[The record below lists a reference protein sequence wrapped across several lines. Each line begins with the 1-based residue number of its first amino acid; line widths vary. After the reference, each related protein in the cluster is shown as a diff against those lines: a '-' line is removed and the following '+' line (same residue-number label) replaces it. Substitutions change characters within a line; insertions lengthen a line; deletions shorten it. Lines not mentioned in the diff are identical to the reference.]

1 MSEIGLR
8 AMSGLGFVVLLGI
21 AWLFSSNRSAID
33 KRVIGFGIAIQIG
46 LALVLLAS
54 PIGKPFFSLVEIP
67 VEILIETVRVGVQFV
82 FGPLA
87 TIGDSFALAVLPVIV
102 FMGSL
107 FSIFYHL
114 GWVQPLVYGLARI
127 LSRTMRIS
135 GAEALAAIANIF
147 VGLIESGVVI
157 RPYLGSMTRS
167 ELFSFMT
174 LGMSTIAGS
183 VLIAYVTILG
193 GGPFAGHLVVA
204 SLISAPAGLVV
215 AKLMIPETETPET
228 SGTEPRLVETTSIN
242 LIDAAA
248 EGGLV
253 GMRLALNIGA
263 LLIAFVALVAL
274 ANVIIGGLGGL
285 FGAPDLTLQAILGFL
300 LAPLASLMGIPW
312 AEAREV
318 GSLIG
323 LKTIVNEFVAYQALA
338 NAINEGL
345 IGERSAIIASYA
357 LCGFANF
364 GSLAILLGGIQG
376 IAPERR
382 PEAAELGLRSIF
394 GGTIAT
400 CMTGCLAGMII

>member
-8 AMSGLGFVVLLGI
+8 AMSGLGFIALIGV
-21 AWLFSSNRSAID
+21 AWLASNNRAAID
-33 KRVIGFGIAIQIG
+33 RQAIGIGIAIQIG
-46 LALVLLAS
+46 LAVVLLAT
-54 PIGKPFFSLVEIP
+54 PIGTIFFSLVEFP
-67 VEILIETVRVGVQFV
+67 VALLIDTTQSGVRFV

-87 TIGDSFALAVLPVIV
+87 ELGHSFALDVLPIII

-114 GWVQPLVYGLARI
+114 GWIQPLVKRLAR
-127 LSRTMRIS
+127 LLAHSMRLS
-135 GAEALAAIANIF
+135 GAEALAAVANIF
-147 VGLIESGVVI
+147 VSMIESAVVI
-157 RPYLGSMTRS
+157 RPYIGKMTRS
-167 ELFSFMT
+167 ELFTFMT

-183 VLIAYVTILG
+183 VLLAYVSILG

-204 SLISAPAGLVV
+204 SLISAPAGIVV
-215 AKLMIPETETPET
+215 AKLMIPETEVPET
-228 SGTEPRLVETTSIN
+228 LGTAPELEETRTRN

-263 LLIAFVALVAL
+263 LLIAFVALIAL
-274 ANVIIGGLGGL
+274 ANTIVGGIGGL
-285 FGAPDLTLQAILGFL
+285 FGAPDLTLQAILGLL
-300 LAPLASLMGIPW
+300 LAPLAWLMGIPW
-312 AEAREV
+312 ADAREV

-323 LKTIVNEFVAYQALA
+323 LKTVINEFVAYQALA
-338 NAINEGL
+338 EAIREGM
-345 IGERSAIIASYA
+345 ISERSAIIASYA

-394 GGTIAT
+394 GGTLAT

>member
-1 MSEIGLR
+1 MSVIGLR

-21 AWLFSSNRSAID
+21 AWLASSNRAAID
-33 KRVIGFGIAIQIG
+33 RRLVGFGVAIQIG
-46 LALVLLAS
+46 LAVVLLAT
-54 PIGKPFFSLVEIP
+54 PIGELFFSFVELP
-67 VEILIETVRVGVQFV
+67 VTILLETTQAGVEFV
-82 FGPLA
+82 FGPLV
-87 TIGDSFALAVLPVIV
+87 TVGNSFALSVLPVIV

-107 FSIFYHL
+107 FSIFYYL
-114 GWVQPLVYGLARI
+114 GWIQPLVGGLARI
-127 LSRTMRIS
+127 LSRTMRLS
-135 GAEALAAIANIF
+135 GAEALATIANIF
-147 VGLIESGVVI
+147 VGMIESGVVI
-157 RPYLGSMTRS
+157 RPYLGNMTRS
-167 ELFSFMT
+167 ELFTFMT

-183 VLIAYVTILG
+183 VLLAYVTILG

-204 SLISAPAGLVV
+204 SLISAPAGVVV
-215 AKLMIPETETPET
+215 AKLMVPETGTPET
-228 SGTEPRLVETTSIN
+228 SGAAARLSDSSAIN

-274 ANVIIGGLGGL
+274 ANVIIGGIGGL
-285 FGAPDLTLQAILGFL
+285 FGEPDLTLQAILGLL
-300 LAPLASLMGIPW
+300 LAPLAVLMGIPW
-312 AEAREV
+312 TEAREV

-323 LKTIVNEFVAYQALA
+323 LKTIVNEFVAYQSLA
-338 NAINEGL
+338 NAIAEGM
-345 IGERSAIIASYA
+345 ISERSAIIASYA

-376 IAPERR
+376 IAPTRR

-394 GGTIAT
+394 AGTLAT

>member
-1 MSEIGLR
+1 MNEIGLR
-8 AMSGLGFVVLLGI
+8 VMSGLGFVVLLGV
-21 AWLFSSNRSAID
+21 AWLVSSDRSAINL
-33 KRVIGFGIAIQIG
+33 RAIATGIMIQIG
-46 LALVLLAS
+46 LAVLLLAT
-54 PIGKPFFSLVEIP
+54 PIGEWFFLFVEVP
-67 VEILIETVRVGVQFV
+67 VAILIETTQSGVQFV

-87 TIGDSFALAVLPVIV
+87 TVGNSFALSVLPVVV

-107 FSIFYHL
+107 FSIFYYL
-114 GWVQPLVYGLARI
+114 GWIQPLVHGLARI
-127 LSRTMRIS
+127 LARTMRLS
-135 GAEALAAIANIF
+135 GAEALAAIANVF

-157 RPYLGSMTRS
+157 RPYLGNMTRS
-167 ELFSFMT
+167 ELFTFMT

-183 VLIAYVTILG
+183 VLLAYVTILG

-228 SGTEPRLVETTSIN
+228 SEEAPQLVESTAIN

-263 LLIAFVALVAL
+263 LLIAFVALITL
-274 ANVIIGGLGGL
+274 ANVIVGGIGGL
-285 FGAPDLTLQAILGFL
+285 FGAPELTLQGILGFL

-312 AEAREV
+312 IEAREV

-338 NAINEGL
+338 DAIADGL
-345 IGERSAIIASYA
+345 ISQRSAIIASYA

>member
-67 VEILIETVRVGVQFV
+67 VEILIQTVRVGVQFV

-215 AKLMIPETETPET
+215 AKIMIPETETPET

>member
-274 ANVIIGGLGGL
+274 ANVIIGGIGGL
-285 FGAPDLTLQAILGFL
+285 FDAPDLTLQAILGFL

>member
-8 AMSGLGFVVLLGI
+8 AMSGFGFVVLLGI
-21 AWLFSSNRSAID
+21 AWLFSSDRSAID
-33 KRVIGFGIAIQIG
+33 RRLIGFGIAIQIG
-46 LALVLLAS
+46 LAVVLLPS
-54 PIGKPFFSLVEIP
+54 PLGKLFFSFVEIP
-67 VEILIETVRVGVQFV
+67 VAILIETTEAGVQFV

-87 TIGDSFALAVLPVIV
+87 DVGNSFALGVLPVII

-107 FSIFYHL
+107 FSILYYL
-114 GWVQPLVYGLARI
+114 GWIQPLVHGMARV
-127 LSRTMRIS
+127 LSRTMRLS
-135 GAEALAAIANIF
+135 GAESLAAIANIF

-157 RPYLGSMTRS
+157 RPYLKNMTRS
-167 ELFSFMT
+167 ELFTFMT

-183 VLIAYVTILG
+183 VLLAYVTILG

-204 SLISAPAGLVV
+204 SRISAPAGLVV

-228 SGTEPRLVETTSIN
+228 SGSAPRLADTSAIN

-263 LLIAFVALVAL
+263 LLIAFIALIALV
-274 ANVIIGGLGGL
+274 NVIVGGIGGF

-338 NAINEGL
+338 NAIAEGL
-345 IGERSAIIASYA
+345 VSNRSAIIASYA

-394 GGTIAT
+394 GGTLAT

>member
-21 AWLFSSNRSAID
+21 AWLTSSDRSAID
-33 KRVIGFGIAIQIG
+33 LRTIATGIALQIG
-46 LALVLLAS
+46 LAVLLLAT
-54 PIGKPFFSLVEIP
+54 PIGELFFSFVEVP
-67 VEILIETVRVGVQFV
+67 VAILIETTQSGVQFV

-87 TIGDSFALAVLPVIV
+87 TVGNSFALGVLPVIV

-107 FSIFYHL
+107 FSIFYYL
-114 GWVQPLVYGLARI
+114 GWIQPLVHGLARI
-127 LSRTMRIS
+127 LSRTMRLS
-135 GAEALAAIANIF
+135 GAEALAAIANVF

-157 RPYLGSMTRS
+157 RPYLANMTRS
-167 ELFSFMT
+167 ELFTFMT

-183 VLIAYVTILG
+183 VLLAYVTILG

-215 AKLMIPETETPET
+215 AKVMIPETEIPET
-228 SGTEPRLVETTSIN
+228 SGDAPELVESTAIN

-263 LLIAFVALVAL
+263 LLIAFVALVTL
-274 ANVIIGGLGGL
+274 VNVIVGGIGGL
-285 FGAPDLTLQAILGFL
+285 FGAPELTLQAILGFL
-300 LAPLASLMGIPW
+300 LAPLAALMGIPW
-312 AEAREV
+312 VEAREV

-323 LKTIVNEFVAYQALA
+323 IKTIVNEFVAYQALA
-338 NAINEGL
+338 DAIAEGV
-345 IGERSAIIASYA
+345 ISERSAIIASYA

-382 PEAAELGLRSIF
+382 PEAAELGLRSIL
-394 GGTIAT
+394 GGTLAT
-400 CMTGCLAGMII
+400 CMTGCMAGMII

>member
-8 AMSGLGFVVLLGI
+8 AMSGVGFIALLGV
-21 AWLFSSNRSAID
+21 AWLTSNNRAAID
-33 KRVIGFGIAIQIG
+33 RQAIGIGIAIQVG
-46 LALVLLAS
+46 LAVVLLAT
-54 PIGKPFFSLVEIP
+54 PVGTIFFSLVEFP
-67 VEILIETVRVGVQFV
+67 VALLIDTTQSGVRFV

-87 TIGDSFALAVLPVIV
+87 ELGHSFALDVLPIII

-114 GWVQPLVYGLARI
+114 GWIQPLVKRLAR
-127 LSRTMRIS
+127 LLAHSMRLS
-135 GAEALAAIANIF
+135 GAEALAAVANIF
-147 VGLIESGVVI
+147 VSMIESAVVI
-157 RPYLGSMTRS
+157 RPYIGKMTRS
-167 ELFSFMT
+167 ELFTFMT

-183 VLIAYVTILG
+183 VLLAYVSILG

-204 SLISAPAGLVV
+204 SLISAPAGIVV
-215 AKLMIPETETPET
+215 AKLMIPETEVPET
-228 SGTEPRLVETTSIN
+228 LGTAPELEGTRTRN

-263 LLIAFVALVAL
+263 LLIAFVALIAL
-274 ANVIIGGLGGL
+274 ANTIVGGIGGL
-285 FGAPDLTLQAILGFL
+285 FGAPDLTLQAILGLL
-300 LAPLASLMGIPW
+300 LAPLAWLMGIPW
-312 AEAREV
+312 ADAREV

-323 LKTIVNEFVAYQALA
+323 LKTVINEFVAYQALA
-338 NAINEGL
+338 EAIREGM
-345 IGERSAIIASYA
+345 ISERSAIIASYA

-394 GGTIAT
+394 GGTLAT

>member
-8 AMSGLGFVVLLGI
+8 AMSGLGFVVLLGV
-21 AWLFSSNRSAID
+21 AWLVSSDRSAINL
-33 KRVIGFGIAIQIG
+33 RAIATGIVIQIG
-46 LALVLLAS
+46 LAVLLLAT
-54 PIGKPFFSLVEIP
+54 PIGEWFFLFVEVP
-67 VEILIETVRVGVQFV
+67 VAILIETTQSGVQFV

-87 TIGDSFALAVLPVIV
+87 TVGNSFALSVLPVVV

-107 FSIFYHL
+107 FSIFYYL
-114 GWVQPLVYGLARI
+114 GWIQPLVHGLARI
-127 LSRTMRIS
+127 LARTMRLS
-135 GAEALAAIANIF
+135 GAEALAAIANVF

-157 RPYLGSMTRS
+157 RPYLGNMTRS
-167 ELFSFMT
+167 ELFTFMT

-183 VLIAYVTILG
+183 VLLAYVTILG

-204 SLISAPAGLVV
+204 SLVSAPAGLVV

-228 SGTEPRLVETTSIN
+228 SEEAPQLVESTAIN

-263 LLIAFVALVAL
+263 LLIAFVALITL
-274 ANVIIGGLGGL
+274 ANVIVGGIGGL
-285 FGAPDLTLQAILGFL
+285 FGAPELTLQGILGFL

-312 AEAREV
+312 TEAREV

-338 NAINEGL
+338 DAIKDGL
-345 IGERSAIIASYA
+345 ISQRSAIIASYA

-394 GGTIAT
+394 GGTLAT

>member
-193 GGPFAGHLVVA
+193 GGPFA
-204 SLISAPAGLVV
+204 
-215 AKLMIPETETPET
+215 
-228 SGTEPRLVETTSIN
+228 
-242 LIDAAA
+242 
-248 EGGLV
+248 
-253 GMRLALNIGA
+253 
-263 LLIAFVALVAL
+263 
-274 ANVIIGGLGGL
+274 
-285 FGAPDLTLQAILGFL
+285 
-300 LAPLASLMGIPW
+300 
-312 AEAREV
+312 
-318 GSLIG
+318 
-323 LKTIVNEFVAYQALA
+323 
-338 NAINEGL
+338 
-345 IGERSAIIASYA
+345 
-357 LCGFANF
+357 
-364 GSLAILLGGIQG
+364 
-376 IAPERR
+376 
-382 PEAAELGLRSIF
+382 
-394 GGTIAT
+394 
-400 CMTGCLAGMII
+400 

>member
-21 AWLFSSNRSAID
+21 AWLVSSDRSAID
-33 KRVIGFGIAIQIG
+33 RRLIGSGIAIQIA
-46 LALVLLAS
+46 LAVLLLAT
-54 PIGKPFFSLVEIP
+54 PIGTLFFSLVEIP
-67 VEILIETVRVGVQFV
+67 VTVLIETTQAGVQFV

-87 TIGDSFALAVLPVIV
+87 DVGNSFALGVLPVIV

-107 FSIFYHL
+107 FGILYHL
-114 GWVQPLVYGLARI
+114 GWIQPVVHGLARI
-127 LSRTMRIS
+127 LSRTMRLS

-157 RPYLGSMTRS
+157 RPYLAGMTRS
-167 ELFSFMT
+167 ELFTFMT

-183 VLIAYVTILG
+183 VLVAYVTILG

-228 SGTEPRLVETTSIN
+228 LDGAPQLAESSAVN

-274 ANVIIGGLGGL
+274 VNIIVGGIGGL
-285 FGAPDLTLQAILGFL
+285 FGAPELTLEAILGFV
-300 LAPLASLMGIPW
+300 LAPLAALMGIPW

-338 NAINEGL
+338 HAIGEGVL
-345 IGERSAIIASYA
+345 SERSAIIASYA

-382 PEAAELGLRSIF
+382 PEAAKLGLRSIF
-394 GGTIAT
+394 AGTLAT
-400 CMTGCLAGMII
+400 CMTACLAGIII

>member
-67 VEILIETVRVGVQFV
+67 VEILIQTVRVGVQFV

-228 SGTEPRLVETTSIN
+228 SGMEPRLVETTSIN
-242 LIDAAA
+242 LVDAAA

>member
-8 AMSGLGFVVLLGI
+8 AVSGLGFFVLLGV
-21 AWLFSSNRSAID
+21 AWLVSSNRAAID
-33 KRVIGFGIAIQIG
+33 RRAIAIGVAIQIG
-46 LALVLLAS
+46 LAVLLLAS
-54 PIGKPFFSLVEIP
+54 PVGKLLFSFVEIP
-67 VEILIETVRVGVQFV
+67 VTILIETTQAGVQFV
-82 FGPLA
+82 FGSLV
-87 TIGDSFALAVLPVIV
+87 TVGNSFALSVLPVIV

-107 FSIFYHL
+107 FSIFYYL
-114 GWVQPLVYGLARI
+114 GWVQPLVHGLARL
-127 LSRTMRIS
+127 LSRTMRLS
-135 GAEALAAIANIF
+135 GAEALAAIANVF

-167 ELFSFMT
+167 ELFTFMT

-215 AKLMIPETETPET
+215 AKLMIPETEIPET
-228 SGTEPRLVETTSIN
+228 AGAAPRLEDTSAVN

-274 ANVIIGGLGGL
+274 VNVIIGGVGGL
-285 FGAPDLTLQAILGFL
+285 FGAPDLTLQTILGFL

-312 AEAREV
+312 IEAREV

-338 NAINEGL
+338 NAISEGQL
-345 IGERSAIIASYA
+345 SERSAIIASYA

-382 PEAAELGLRSIF
+382 PEAAELGLRSIL
-394 GGTIAT
+394 GGTLAT

>member
-46 LALVLLAS
+46 LALLLLAS

-67 VEILIETVRVGVQFV
+67 VAILIETVRVGVQFV

-107 FSIFYHL
+107 FGIFYHL
-114 GWVQPLVYGLARI
+114 GWVQPLVHGLARI

-157 RPYLGSMTRS
+157 RPYLGNMTRS

-242 LIDAAA
+242 LVDAAA

-312 AEAREV
+312 ADAREV

>member
-46 LALVLLAS
+46 LAVVFLAS
-54 PIGKPFFSLVEIP
+54 PIGKPFFSFVEIP
-67 VEILIETVRVGVQFV
+67 VAILIETVRVGVQFV

-87 TIGDSFALAVLPVIV
+87 TIGDSFALAVLPIIV

-107 FSIFYHL
+107 FSIFYYL

-127 LSRTMRIS
+127 LSRTLRIS

-157 RPYLGSMTRS
+157 RPYLGNMTRS

-183 VLIAYVTILG
+183 VLVAYVTILG

-228 SGTEPRLVETTSIN
+228 SGAEPRLVETTAIN

-274 ANVIIGGLGGL
+274 ANVIIGGIGGL
-285 FGAPDLTLQAILGFL
+285 FDAPDLTLQAILGFL
-300 LAPLASLMGIPW
+300 LAPLAALMGIPW
-312 AEAREV
+312 ADAREV

>member
-33 KRVIGFGIAIQIG
+33 KRLIGFGIAIQIG
-46 LALVLLAS
+46 LALILLAS

-215 AKLMIPETETPET
+215 AKIMIPETETPET

-274 ANVIIGGLGGL
+274 ANVIIGGIGGL
-285 FGAPDLTLQAILGFL
+285 FDAPDLTLQAILGFL

>member
-46 LALVLLAS
+46 LALILLAS

-107 FSIFYHL
+107 FGIFYHL

-274 ANVIIGGLGGL
+274 ANVIIGGIGGL
-285 FGAPDLTLQAILGFL
+285 FDAPDLTLQAILGFL